1 MVTDSRPI
9 RPRFDDETTVDEMT
23 TQIPF
28 KPSDGDIDIDG
39 EALMTTIMDFIK
51 DVSTESSIP
60 KVDGTVDEGKSLRP
74 MNFFIKLQAHKKTSV
89 FQRAVLE
96 LAHLLGL
103 PLSNSLLSMRGTGR
117 FSHCEMPLDDG

>member
-28 KPSDGDIDIDG
+28 KPSDTDLDIDG

-51 DVSTESSIP
+51 DVSTENSIP
-60 KVDGTVDEGKSLRP
+60 KADGTDIDEGKLLRH
-74 MNFFIKLQAHKKTSV
+74 MNFFKKLHGHV
-89 FQRAVLE
+89 
-96 LAHLLGL
+96 
-103 PLSNSLLSMRGTGR
+103 
-117 FSHCEMPLDDG
+117 

>member
-28 KPSDGDIDIDG
+28 KPSDEDIDIDG

-60 KVDGTVDEGKSLRP
+60 IVDDTDIDEGKSLRP
-74 MNFFIKLQAHKKTSV
+74 MNFFTTLHVHIKKHHIKHVTYLKLRKK
-89 FQRAVLE
+89 
-96 LAHLLGL
+96 
-103 PLSNSLLSMRGTGR
+103 
-117 FSHCEMPLDDG
+117 

>member
-28 KPSDGDIDIDG
+28 KPSDEDIDIDG

-60 KVDGTVDEGKSLRP
+60 KVDGTDIDEGKSLRP
-74 MNFFIKLQAHKKTSV
+74 MNFFIKLHVHIKKNTT
-89 FQRAVLE
+89 F
-96 LAHLLGL
+96 
-103 PLSNSLLSMRGTGR
+103 NT
-117 FSHCEMPLDDG
+117 

>member
-28 KPSDGDIDIDG
+28 KPSDEDIDIDG

-60 KVDGTVDEGKSLRP
+60 KVDGTDIDEGKSLRP
-74 MNFFIKLQAHKKTSV
+74 MNFFITLHVHIKK
-89 FQRAVLE
+89 
-96 LAHLLGL
+96 H
-103 PLSNSLLSMRGTGR
+103 
-117 FSHCEMPLDDG
+117 HI

>member
-23 TQIPF
+23 TQIPS
-28 KPSDGDIDIDG
+28 KTSDVDIESDIDIDG

-60 KVDGTVDEGKSLRP
+60 IVDDTDIDEGKSLRP
-74 MNFFIKLQAHKKTSV
+74 MNFFITLHKKLTHPI
-89 FQRAVLE
+89 FL
-96 LAHLLGL
+96 
-103 PLSNSLLSMRGTGR
+103 
-117 FSHCEMPLDDG
+117 

>member
-51 DVSTESSIP
+51 DVSTENSIP
-60 KVDGTVDEGKSLRP
+60 KADGTDIDEGKLLRH
-74 MNFFIKLQAHKKTSV
+74 MNFFKKLHGHV
-89 FQRAVLE
+89 
-96 LAHLLGL
+96 
-103 PLSNSLLSMRGTGR
+103 
-117 FSHCEMPLDDG
+117 

>member
-28 KPSDGDIDIDG
+28 KPSDTDLDIDG

-60 KVDGTVDEGKSLRP
+60 KVDGTVDEGKSLLKA
-74 MNFFIKLQAHKKTSV
+74 NEFLHKIAS
-89 FQRAVLE
+89 A
-96 LAHLLGL
+96 
-103 PLSNSLLSMRGTGR
+103 
-117 FSHCEMPLDDG
+117 

>member
-9 RPRFDDETTVDEMT
+9 RPRFDDETTIDEMT

-28 KPSDGDIDIDG
+28 KPSDEDIESDIDIDG

-60 KVDGTVDEGKSLRP
+60 RVDDTDIDEGK
-74 MNFFIKLQAHKKTSV
+74 
-89 FQRAVLE
+89 VLKIRYT
-96 LAHLLGL
+96 LMHFYLVDI
-103 PLSNSLLSMRGTGR
+103 NLLSEAFGG
-117 FSHCEMPLDDG
+117 D

>member
-28 KPSDGDIDIDG
+28 KPSDEDIDIDG

-60 KVDGTVDEGKSLRP
+60 KVDGTDIDEGKSLRP
-74 MNFFIKLQAHKKTSV
+74 MNFFVNCMGKYKKNSV
-89 FQRAVLE
+89 FQRTVLE
-96 LAHLLGL
+96 FTHLLGL
-103 PLSNSLLSMRGTGR
+103 PISNRLKLLY
-117 FSHCEMPLDDG
+117 

>member
-28 KPSDGDIDIDG
+28 KPSDEDLDIDG

-60 KVDGTVDEGKSLRP
+60 KVDDTDIDEGKSLRP
-74 MNFFIKLQAHKKTSV
+74 MNFFIKIASACIKKKLSISKGSS
-89 FQRAVLE
+89 RIC
-96 LAHLLGL
+96 
-103 PLSNSLLSMRGTGR
+103 PLIMTT
-117 FSHCEMPLDDG
+117 PKQ

>member
-28 KPSDGDIDIDG
+28 KPSDEDIDIDG

-60 KVDGTVDEGKSLRP
+60 IVDDTDIDEGK
-74 MNFFIKLQAHKKTSV
+74 
-89 FQRAVLE
+89 VLKIRYT
-96 LAHLLGL
+96 LMHFYLVDI
-103 PLSNSLLSMRGTGR
+103 NLLSEAFGG
-117 FSHCEMPLDDG
+117 D

>member
-28 KPSDGDIDIDG
+28 KPSDTDLDIDG

-60 KVDGTVDEGKSLRP
+60 KVDDIDEGKSLRP
-74 MNFFIKLQAHKKTSV
+74 MNFFITLHMNCKYV
-89 FQRAVLE
+89 
-96 LAHLLGL
+96 
-103 PLSNSLLSMRGTGR
+103 
-117 FSHCEMPLDDG
+117 